1 MRNIRDYPLYLYLA
15 ASSRSDIIFDMR
27 IEILALT
34 NLHLDIHEG
43 ILEIDLYI
51 CTWRPPGSASRKSD
65 IIFDMRI
72 EILAL
77 INLHLDINEGILE
90 FDLYIYT

>member
-1 MRNIRDYPLYLYLA
+1 
-15 ASSRSDIIFDMR
+15 MR

-34 NLHLDIHEG
+34 NLHLDIHEIEG

-51 CTWRPPGSASRKSD
+51 CTWRPPESASSGLHEVRF
-65 IIFDMRI
+65 IFDIRI

-77 INLHLDINEGILE
+77 INLHEGKLE
-90 FDLYIYT
+90 FDLYICTWWPSGLASSGLQEVRYYF